1 MSGGGMKPETIV
13 RKRLERAELG
23 RDACRMKR
31 CGHSYRK
38 IGEQLGCSHEQ
49 AHVLVQEGINAYLN
63 EAKQE
68 SKEWLDA
75 IIAEHIKIAQEAW
88 IQWERSKQDRER
100 TTSKTTPEGA
110 IEVTEMVEGQCGDPR
125 QLAIVQSSMD
135 SIAKLRKLGDIEQG
149 RPKGASDV
157 DPQGAI
163 SDAERLQEQIRQMYS
178 SILPPSVVGRLV
190 GESMKGREVSENN
203 GQPNES

>member
-88 IQWERSKQDRER
+88 IQWVHLLER
-100 TTSKTTPEGA
+100 EGA
-110 IEVTEMVEGQCGDPR
+110 LKV
-125 QLAIVQSSMD
+125 LAAVQSAAEDEMPFEQRAGVAENLED
-135 SIAKLRKLGDIEQG
+135 FGLCLGPSFKWRARGD
-149 RPKGASDV
+149 K
-157 DPQGAI
+157 
-163 SDAERLQEQIRQMYS
+163 RQ
-178 SILPPSVVGRLV
+178 VGVLALACL
-190 GESMKGREVSENN
+190 
-203 GQPNES
+203 